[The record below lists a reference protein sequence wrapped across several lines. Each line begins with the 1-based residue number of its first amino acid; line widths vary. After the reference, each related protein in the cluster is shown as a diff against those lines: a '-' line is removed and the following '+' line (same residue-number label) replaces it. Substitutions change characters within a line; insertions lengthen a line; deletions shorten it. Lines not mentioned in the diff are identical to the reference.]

1 MQFASAR
8 SAAPGAQAFPP
19 SSDPTSGALESLTNL
34 DACGPIVE
42 RALNCTGAT
51 GAILATWRDHDMVC
65 VTATGSLVPP
75 VGTKLQTLTGFSG
88 SCIRLHRLLR
98 CDDTEN
104 DSRIDGEKC
113 RALGI
118 RSMVAVP
125 IEANGVVVGLLEVF
139 SRRAHAFSE
148 IADLDLEFLAR
159 SVLLA
164 GGRGPRP
171 IGDNSGK
178 VEEEQGN
185 LQDALPADSD
195 RQPISSFLRSKSN
208 YYKLGLVLA
217 CLAIAVVSW
226 LKVGRTI
233 LAPTRAEV
241 QTAIQSINQS
251 EPAPVISTNDLP
263 EIGTLAEQGD
273 PAAQFALGAQYATG
287 DNVQQDYSQ
296 AVRWFSKAAEQGHV
310 LAQATL
316 GAYYLAGRGV
326 PTDLNKAYF
335 WSILAQAGGDQASE
349 YRVNLIKSRLTL
361 KEILAITQQANNWLK
376 LHHQPTPKEL
386 DVHQ

>member
-1 MQFASAR
+1 MQFASAS
-8 SAAPGAQAFPP
+8 SAVLGAPTFPL
-19 SSDPTSGALESLTNL
+19 SSGLGSGERESLSNL
-34 DACGPIVE
+34 DACRPIVE

-51 GAILATWRDHDMVC
+51 GAALATWRDHEMVC
-65 VTATGSLVPP
+65 VATAGSLAPP
-75 VGTKLQTLTGFSG
+75 VGTRFETQSGFSG
-88 SCIRLHRLLR
+88 RCIRLRRLLR
-98 CDDTEN
+98 CDDAEN
-104 DSRIDGEKC
+104 DSRIDREKC

-125 IEANGVVVGLLEVF
+125 IEANGVVAGLLEVF
-139 SRRAHAFSE
+139 SRRANAFSE
-148 IADLDLEFLAR
+148 IADLDLEFLGR

-164 GGRGPRP
+164 GRRGPRP
-171 IGDNSGK
+171 IEDQSSNAEK
-178 VEEEQGN
+178 EQGN
-185 LQDALPADSD
+185 SLNAGSEDSD
-195 RQPISSFLRSKSN
+195 RQSISSFLRSKSN
-208 YYKLGLVLA
+208 YYKLGLGLA

-226 LKVGRTI
+226 LKFGRAV
-233 LAPTRAEV
+233 LAPTRADV

-251 EPAPVISTNDLP
+251 GSARAGTNDLA

-287 DNVQQDYSQ
+287 DNVQQDYAE

-326 PTDLNKAYF
+326 PTDLRKAYF

-349 YRVNLIKSRLTL
+349 YRVNLLKSRLPL
-361 KEILAITQQANNWLK
+361 SEILAVNQQASNWLK
-376 LHHQPTPKEL
+376 LHNQPTLKEFSIR
-386 DVHQ
+386 Q

>member
-8 SAAPGAQAFPP
+8 SADPGAQPFPP
-19 SSDPTSGALESLTNL
+19 SSGRSSCAQESLSNL

-42 RALNCTGAT
+42 RALNSTGAT
-51 GAILATWRDHDMVC
+51 GAALATWRDHDMVC
-65 VTATGSLVPP
+65 VSTAGSLAPP
-75 VGTKLQTLTGFSG
+75 VGTRFETQSGFSG
-88 SCIRLHRLLR
+88 RCIRLRRLLR
-98 CDDTEN
+98 CDDAES
-104 DSRIDGEKC
+104 DSRIDREKC
-113 RALGI
+113 RELGI

-139 SRRAHAFSE
+139 SRRANAFSE

-164 GGRGPRP
+164 GRRGPRP
-171 IGDNSGK
+171 IGDKPDNAEK
-178 VEEEQGN
+178 EQGN
-185 LQDALPADSD
+185 SQDALPVDSD
-195 RQPISSFLRSKSN
+195 RQPISYFWRFRSN
-208 YYKLGLVLA
+208 YYKLGLGLA

-226 LKVGRTI
+226 LKVGRAV
-233 LAPTRAEV
+233 LAPTRADV

-251 EPAPVISTNDLP
+251 GSAIGGTNDLP

-296 AVRWFSKAAEQGHV
+296 AVRWFIKAAEQGHV

-326 PTDLNKAYF
+326 PTNLSKAYY

-349 YRVNLIKSRLTL
+349 YRVNLLKSRLPAS
-361 KEILAITQQANNWLK
+361 EILSVNQQASNWLK

-386 DVHQ
+386 NARQ